1 MRLTINAKEYDAI
14 NFAIDQIE
22 AELESADDDEWCE
35 LAQTSLRC
43 LYGICKKYKAERA
56 KANEFNRVRNYIR
69 SANPECSTRHID
81 KLTRLLIRKR
91 NGDGQ

>member
-1 MRLTINAKEYDAI
+1 MRISINYKDFNAI
-14 NFAIDQIE
+14 CFAIDQIE
-22 AELESADDDEWCE
+22 IELEASTDDEWNE

-43 LYGICKKYKAERA
+43 LYGICEKYKAERA

-69 SANPECSTRHID
+69 SANPECSTRHIG